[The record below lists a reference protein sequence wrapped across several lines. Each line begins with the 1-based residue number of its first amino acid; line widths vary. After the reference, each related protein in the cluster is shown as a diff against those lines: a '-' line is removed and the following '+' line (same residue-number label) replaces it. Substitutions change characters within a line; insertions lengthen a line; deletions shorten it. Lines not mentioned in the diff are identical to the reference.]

1 VAIEGQRVKVTAVAV
16 KSSSRRKDQSSG
28 AARRRPI
35 MPPLMIG
42 WTTVSVRKIGNRRYR
57 YLNTA
62 ADQHRAKGEEAMI
75 TTTRMT
81 MPLYFSATP

>member
-1 VAIEGQRVKVTAVAV
+1 MAIEGQRVKVTAVAV
-16 KSSSRRKDQSSG
+16 KPSSRRKDQSRG

-35 MPPLMIG
+35 LPPLMMMIG

-75 TTTRMT
+75 TTTRMM
-81 MPLYFSATP
+81 MPLYF

>member
-1 VAIEGQRVKVTAVAV
+1 
-16 KSSSRRKDQSSG
+16 
-28 AARRRPI
+28 
-35 MPPLMIG
+35 MPPLMMIG